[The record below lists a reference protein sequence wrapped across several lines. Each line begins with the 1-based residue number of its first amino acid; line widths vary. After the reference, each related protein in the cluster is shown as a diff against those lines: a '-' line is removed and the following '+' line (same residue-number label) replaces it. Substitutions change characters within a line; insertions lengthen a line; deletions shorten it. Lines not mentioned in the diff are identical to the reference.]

1 MSMVTELIAAV
12 TAAERQI
19 DDQIMKLTSFNDE
32 IDNAVRQI
40 DEAFGGSVKSYDQN
54 IDAQLTATKEKL
66 NGTVRQ
72 LESAKRKLQL
82 VRMV

>member
-1 MSMVTELIAAV
+1 MVTELIAAV